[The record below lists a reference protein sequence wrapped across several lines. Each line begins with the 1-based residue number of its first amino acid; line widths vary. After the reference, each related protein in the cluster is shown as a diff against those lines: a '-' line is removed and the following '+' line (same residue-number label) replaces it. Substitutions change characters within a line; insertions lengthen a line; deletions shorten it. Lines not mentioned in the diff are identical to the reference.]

1 MSILKKRI
9 MNVVLLFT
17 SMLMAGISFS
27 HVNVADAKSSKVYV
41 QAGVETAE
49 QYSKLEDPI
58 IIQQGRILLPIREI
72 SNYLSLN
79 VSWNQ
84 KTKSAT
90 LYGVNKE
97 IKLTLGSKTA
107 YVDKKKVLLDVPL
120 QMEKGKIY
128 VPLQFVASSVKQK
141 VTWDRTLKTILIP
154 RTYAKGTADQM
165 TYWIKLTTGELF
177 QAKTNQIGTKIGQ
190 VSKRFK
196 TMREFEVEKIAAG
209 TYYLRMEESFGMAGT
224 SRNTGQVLV
233 KNGKVLDEDSF
244 SFQGYYEDTTLH
256 KSHGN
261 VLLTNGKQARFL
273 DKNGKVVALYNLT
286 DIMQKDEIYMVEHYN
301 QRMLILREYSS
312 QHLIVYN
319 VQSDNAAYVHELIT
333 LPESERE
340 YLEQAGFDRNN
351 EMVRDHIIF
360 FDSII
365 DGVMTFHYKN
375 KSNNMVNTYTLDLSQ
390 I

>member
-1 MSILKKRI
+1 MSIRKKRI
-9 MNVVLLFT
+9 GKIVLLFT
-17 SMLMAGISFS
+17 SMLMAGIAFS
-27 HVNVADAKSSKVYV
+27 QVNVADAKSSKVYV
-41 QAGVETAE
+41 EAGVETGD
-49 QYSKLEDPI
+49 QYTKLEDPI

-72 SNYLSLN
+72 SDYLSLN
-79 VSWNQ
+79 VAWNQ
-84 KTKSAT
+84 KTKSAV

-97 IKLTLGSKTA
+97 IKLTHGSKTA

-141 VTWDRTLKTILIP
+141 VTWDRTKKTILIP

-177 QAKTNQIGTKIGQ
+177 QAKSNQIGTKIGQ
-190 VSKRFK
+190 VSKKFK
-196 TMREFEVEKIAAG
+196 TLREFEVEKIAAG

-224 SRNTGQVLV
+224 ARYTGQVLV

-273 DKNGKVVALYNLT
+273 DKNGTVIALYNLT

-301 QRMLILREYSS
+301 QRMLILREYAS

-319 VQSDNAAYVHELIT
+319 VQSEKAAYVHELLT
-333 LPESERE
+333 LPERERE
-340 YLEQAGFDRNN
+340 YLEQAGSDRNN
-351 EMVRDHIIF
+351 EIERDHIIF
-360 FDSII
+360 FNSII

>member
-1 MSILKKRI
+1 MSILNKKI
-9 MNVVLLFT
+9 MYFVLLC
-17 SMLMAGISFS
+17 SSILAAGTLFS
-27 HVNVADAKSSKVYV
+27 GHGHAKSAKVYV
-41 QAGVETAE
+41 QAGVETRE

-84 KTKSAT
+84 KTKSAA

-120 QMEKGKIY
+120 QLEKGKIY

-141 VTWDRTLKTILIP
+141 VTWNRALKTITIP
-154 RTYAKGTADQM
+154 RTYAKGTADQT
-165 TYWIKLTTGELF
+165 TYWIKLATGELF
-177 QAKTNQIGTKIGQ
+177 QAKSNQIGTKIGQ

-196 TMREFEVEKIAAG
+196 TMREFEVEKISAG

-224 SRNTGQVLV
+224 SRNTGQALV
-233 KNGKVLDEDSF
+233 KNGNVLDEDSF

-261 VLLTNGKQARFL
+261 VLLTNGKSARFL
-273 DKNGKVVALYNLT
+273 DKNGKIIASYNLT
-286 DIMQKDEIYMVEHYN
+286 DIMQKDEVYMVEHYN
-301 QRMLILREYSS
+301 QRMIILREYAS

-319 VQSDNAAYVHELIT
+319 VQSQKAAYVHELIT

>member
-9 MNVVLLFT
+9 VNVVLLC
-17 SMLMAGISFS
+17 SSILMAGTFFS
-27 HVNVADAKSSKVYV
+27 AHVDAKSSKVYV

-49 QYSKLEDPI
+49 QYSKLDDPI
-58 IIQQGRILLPIREI
+58 ILEQGRILLPIREI
-72 SNYLSLN
+72 SDYLSLN

-84 KTKSAT
+84 KTKSAV

-154 RTYAKGTADQM
+154 RIYAKGTADQI
-165 TYWIKLTTGELF
+165 TYWIKLATGELF
-177 QAKTNQIGTKIGQ
+177 QAKSNQIGTKIGQ

-209 TYYLRMEESFGMAGT
+209 TYYLRMNEIFGMAGT
-224 SRNTGQVLV
+224 SRNTGQALV
-233 KNGKVLDEDSF
+233 KNGKVLGEDSF

-256 KSHGN
+256 KSHAN
-261 VLLTNGKQARFL
+261 VLLTNGQQARFL
-273 DKNGKVVALYNLT
+273 DKNGKVIALYNLT
-286 DIMQKDEIYMVEHYN
+286 DIMQKDEVYMVEHYN

-319 VQSDNAAYVHELIT
+319 VQSERAAYVHELIS
-333 LPESERE
+333 LPESERG
-340 YLEQAGFDRNN
+340 YLEQAGSDRNN
-351 EMVRDHIIF
+351 EEEKDHIIF

-365 DGVMTFHYKN
+365 DGVLSFHYKN
-375 KSNNMVNTYTLDLSQ
+375 KSNNKVNTYTIDLSQ

>member
-1 MSILKKRI
+1 MSIQKKRI
-9 MNVVLLFT
+9 GKVLLLFT
-17 SMLMAGISFS
+17 SILMAGIAFS
-27 HVNVADAKSSKVYV
+27 QVNAADAKSSKVYV
-41 QAGVETAE
+41 EAGVETGD
-49 QYSKLEDPI
+49 QYTKLEDPI

-72 SNYLSLN
+72 SDYLSLN
-79 VSWNQ
+79 VAWNQ
-84 KTKSAT
+84 KTKSAV

-97 IKLTLGSKTA
+97 IKLTHGSKTA

-141 VTWDRTLKTILIP
+141 VTWDRTHKTILIP

-177 QAKTNQIGTKIGQ
+177 QAKSNQIGTKIGQ
-190 VSKRFK
+190 VSKKFK
-196 TMREFEVEKIAAG
+196 TLREFEVEKIAAG

-224 SRNTGQVLV
+224 ARNTGQVLV

-273 DKNGKVVALYNLT
+273 DKNGTVIALYNLT

-301 QRMLILREYSS
+301 QRMMILREYAS

-319 VQSDNAAYVHELIT
+319 VQSEKAAYVHELLT
-333 LPESERE
+333 LPERERE
-340 YLEQAGFDRNN
+340 YLEQAGSDRNN
-351 EMVRDHIIF
+351 EIERDHIIF
-360 FDSII
+360 FNSII

-375 KSNNMVNTYTLDLSQ
+375 KSNNIVNTYTLDLSQ